1 MIKFRIISPLELNFN
16 FRILCHEEFTNGCLV
31 CELFLVVLSLHGYF
45 FLKCLYHYSAH
56 KKRGVPSIITK
67 GGSHYDINHTPFV
80 SWQSRESKA
89 M

>member
-45 FLKCLYHYSAH
+45 LKCLSHYSAH
-56 KKRGVPSIITK
+56 KGRQCP
-67 GGSHYDINHTPFV
+67 
-80 SWQSRESKA
+80 A
-89 M
+89 